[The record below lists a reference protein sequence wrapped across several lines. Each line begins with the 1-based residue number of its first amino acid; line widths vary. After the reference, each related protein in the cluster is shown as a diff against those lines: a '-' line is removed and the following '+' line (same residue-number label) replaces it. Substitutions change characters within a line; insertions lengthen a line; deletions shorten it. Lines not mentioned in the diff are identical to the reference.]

1 MPLILASIPAA
12 VCFYT
17 VRAQFKNERGNRFAD
32 TQHAHYQEVCASMAA
47 FNSAYQNC
55 AGDSVGRQLLD
66 LSSQVSATR
75 ALPPKR
81 VLSAVTNLADI
92 VLRSVTN
99 DVNVPTTGEAV
110 AVDVWKGSLVS
121 TNDIKN
127 PSNTVFLKSE
137 TNDVNVPRTGEAV
150 ATDVRKGSLGGTNDT
165 KNPSSA
171 TVQII
176 ATEYA
181 KTGTIIENV
190 QSYYVTTKPVVIKP
204 GERDVALADAY
215 TQKLYATRLAL
226 MAARP
231 YFSKKVQNHIDEIL
245 TISVDPCRTVPKSA
259 FSNEFDAAVV
269 SDDLTEL
276 IHKVQVEHGRMIE
289 AQGYLASQAKL
300 LAEMEAELVIRN
312 K

>member
-17 VRAQFKNERGNRFAD
+17 VRAQFKNERGSRFAE
-32 TQHAHYQEVCASMAA
+32 TQHVHYEEVSASMAE
-47 FNSAYQNC
+47 FNSAYENC
-55 AGDSVGRQLLD
+55 AGDSVGRQLLE

-81 VLSAVTNLADI
+81 VLSAVTNLADA

-127 PSNTVFLKSE
+127 PSNIIFLKSE
-137 TNDVNVPRTGEAV
+137 PNDVNVPRSGEAV
-150 ATDVRKGSLGGTNDT
+150 AMDVRKGSLGGTNDI

-190 QSYYVTTKPVVIKP
+190 QSYYLGTKAVVVKP
-204 GERDVALADAY
+204 GERDFALADAY

-231 YFSKKVQNHIDEIL
+231 YFSKKVQDHIAEIL
-245 TISVDPCRTVPKSA
+245 KVTVDPYCRVPKSA

-269 SDDLTEL
+269 SDDLIAL
-276 IHKVQVEHGRMIE
+276 IHKVEVEHRLMIE
-289 AQGYLASQAKL
+289 AQGYFASQAKL
-300 LAEMEAELVIRN
+300 LEEMEAELVIKN